1 MDPYRTLG
9 VSRSCTRVELKEAFR
24 ARVASAHPDR
34 GGDDAVFIQL
44 RAAYERIL
52 AELDRRAQ
60 SRPEA
65 ELSRRE
71 APGDGTTE
79 PLASTPES
87 AQYEKDETAD
97 KKPRPRP
104 PDPAVVRKAY
114 IAWLSH
120 ASAEADRTD
129 PLRRGKWMRILGMGF
144 LCYLI
149 FGSLCWSFFALVS
162 AAVEAEAKREQ
173 TAVVSNPVNRD
184 VEAKPHSESPDDVPV
199 GVLIGVL
206 FGFFVPVLAACWI
219 VWKFDLA

>member
-1 MDPYRTLG
+1 M
-9 VSRSCTRVELKEAFR
+9 
-24 ARVASAHPDR
+24 ASAHPDR

-60 SRPEA
+60 SRAEA
-65 ELSRRE
+65 ELSSGE
-71 APGDGTTE
+71 APGDGTTQ
-79 PLASTPES
+79 PFAATPES
-87 AQYEKDETAD
+87 AQDVNDEASD
-97 KKPRPRP
+97 IKRRVRP
-104 PDPAVVRKAY
+104 PDLAIVRKAY

-129 PLRRGKWMRILGMGF
+129 PLRRGKWMRILGMGL

-162 AAVEAEAKREQ
+162 AAVEAEANREQ
-173 TAVVSNPVNRD
+173 TAVVFNPVNRD
-184 VEAKPHSESPDDVPV
+184 VEAKPPSESPAVVLV

-206 FGFFVPVLAACWI
+206 LGFFVPVLAACWI